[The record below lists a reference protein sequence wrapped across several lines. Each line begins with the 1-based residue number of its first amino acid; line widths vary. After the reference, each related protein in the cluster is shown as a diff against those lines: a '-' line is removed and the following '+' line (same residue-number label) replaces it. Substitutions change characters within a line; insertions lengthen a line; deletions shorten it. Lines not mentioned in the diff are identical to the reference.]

1 MKYATALGL
10 FITLILTSLLT
21 GCSHN
26 HKTVNTGGQAVPM
39 LTIGTTMK
47 VKAISIEDYYFGIFR
62 SIFTHK
68 GLVKLDESGQFVG
81 DLAKSWNTTD
91 GQTWT
96 FNLQDGVTWHDG
108 TKVTAADVKF
118 SIEYNT
124 KHNVEYK
131 SHFSLIKSITTPD
144 DQTVVITLSQPAP
157 RFLVNL
163 LVLRTLPQH
172 IFATV
177 DNPAIYNDSKAAI
190 GCGPYIFEKFDES
203 AGIIT
208 FRANTAYYR
217 GVPPIAEIKVRL
229 FKNPDA
235 LYMALQNGQID
246 LPYTYSAGTDPIY
259 AANLAKNPKL
269 KLVNIPNLGVSK
281 ALIFNV
287 ARPVVSDPQLRTA
300 LSYAIDYNELV
311 GLFAANNGT
320 VPAAGFVPRGTLGFA
335 ATRQLEFNPDK
346 ANLLLEQSGYH
357 LNTTGTREKNGQLL
371 TFELLVRND
380 IPENIRLSELL
391 QKYFAGIGVKL
402 TLKTV
407 DATIYQTISNK
418 DKSHI
423 SLLSRT
429 TPWGMMMWAGMGS
442 GYMDARNIGWAMVD
456 DVRFRDIVDKMN
468 AALSQDE
475 YQKYCAEL
483 QQYYAENL
491 PAIPLYWDSFI
502 QPHNAA
508 LTGWKVSP
516 MYGILNEETWY
527 NLQKTAP

>member
-10 FITLILTSLLT
+10 FIVLILTSLLI

-26 HKTVNTGGQAVPM
+26 NKTVNTGDQAIPM

-47 VKAISIEDYYFGIFR
+47 VKAINIEDYYFGIFR

-68 GLVKLDESGQFVG
+68 GLVKLDESGQFTG
-81 DLAKSWNTTD
+81 DLAKSWNTAD

-96 FNLQDGVTWHDG
+96 FSLQDGVTWHDG
-108 TKVTAADVKF
+108 AKVTAADVKF
-118 SIEYNT
+118 TIEYNI

-144 DQTVVITLSQPAP
+144 DKTVVITLSRPTP

-177 DNPAIYNDSKAAI
+177 DNPATYNDPKAAT

-208 FRANTAYYR
+208 FKANKAYYR
-217 GVPPIAEIKVRL
+217 GVSPIAEIKVRL

-259 AANLAKNPKL
+259 AANLAKNPKI

-281 ALIFNV
+281 ALIFNIT
-287 ARPVVSDPQLRTA
+287 RPVVNDPQLRTA

-311 GLFAANNGT
+311 RLFAANNGT
-320 VPAAGFVPRGTLGFA
+320 LPTAGFVPRGTLGFT
-335 ATRQLEFNPDK
+335 ATHQLEFNPGK

-357 LNTTGTREKNGQLL
+357 LNDTGTREKNGQLL

-407 DATIYQTISNK
+407 DATVYQTISSK

-442 GYMDARNIGWAMVD
+442 GYIDARNIGWAMVD
-456 DVRFRDIVDKMN
+456 DARFLDIVDKMN
-468 AALSQDE
+468 VAMGQDE
-475 YQKYCAEL
+475 YQKYSTEL

-491 PAIPLYWDSFI
+491 PVIPLYWDSFI

-527 NLQKTAP
+527 SLQKTVP